1 MAERRCKRHP
11 EHKQTKGVCPNCLR
25 ERLDQLSASSS
36 LDACST
42 SSSSSSMSSS
52 VSESPKRQQET
63 LRKSRSLASVIGEEV
78 KEELREKRK
87 SEMKMMK
94 NKEKKKKKERFWA
107 KLISGGKRRDGHED
121 GDVSLKHS
129 KTLKEKS
136 SSSFWLIF
144 S

>member
-36 LDACST
+36 IDACST

-52 VSESPKRQQET
+52 VSESPKRQQGT
-63 LRKSRSLASVIGEEV
+63 LRKSRSLASVIEKEV

-94 NKEKKKKKERFWA
+94 KKKKKERFWE
-107 KLISGGKRRDGHED
+107 KLISGGKRRDGHAD

-129 KTLKEKS
+129 KTLKEKT